1 MYLNIA
7 DDVYRNR
14 VEDPSL
20 SKEDIEYLVEEM
32 EGLDEEWK
40 RKISNSIENGDV
52 EKGDM
57 DKVVNRINQLKEK
70 K

>member
-1 MYLNIA
+1 M
-7 DDVYRNR
+7 
-14 VEDPSL
+14 
-20 SKEDIEYLVEEM
+20 EEM

-70 K
+70 SK